1 VPINLFFALHEA
13 LREIEEEGLASRFER
28 HARVGALLREE
39 LAARGFT
46 PFTETG
52 RGLPQLTAL
61 RLPGDAD
68 EASLRSVL
76 LADHGIEVGGG
87 LGPAKGKIWR
97 VGLMG
102 HGATEESVS
111 RLVEAVDHMG
121 MGRT

>member
-1 VPINLFFALHEA
+1 
-13 LREIEEEGLASRFER
+13 
-28 HARVGALLREE
+28 
-39 LAARGFT
+39 
-46 PFTETG
+46 
-52 RGLPQLTAL
+52 
-61 RLPGDAD
+61 
-68 EASLRSVL
+68 VL

-121 MGRT
+121 MGRA